1 MATGIVISEGVDTLQ
16 DVINV
21 VQPNIVLC
29 LCQCKLP
36 AEMVLLNM
44 KRCCNSEINEL
55 GTCSIG

>member
-29 LCQCKLP
+29 LC
-36 AEMVLLNM
+36 
-44 KRCCNSEINEL
+44 
-55 GTCSIG
+55 